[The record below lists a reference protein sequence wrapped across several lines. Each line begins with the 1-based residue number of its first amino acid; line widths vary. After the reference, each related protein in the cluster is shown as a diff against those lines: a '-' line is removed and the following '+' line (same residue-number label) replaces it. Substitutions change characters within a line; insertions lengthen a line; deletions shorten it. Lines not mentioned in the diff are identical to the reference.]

1 MKCKL
6 RIATVVIGIIEMLLS
21 VYTQL
26 MKVYVVFRLT
36 RVHFLVGTHKG
47 ENCYE
52 KESIFE
58 KNI

>member
-36 RVHFLVGTHKG
+36 RVHFLVGTH
-47 ENCYE
+47 
-52 KESIFE
+52 
-58 KNI
+58 